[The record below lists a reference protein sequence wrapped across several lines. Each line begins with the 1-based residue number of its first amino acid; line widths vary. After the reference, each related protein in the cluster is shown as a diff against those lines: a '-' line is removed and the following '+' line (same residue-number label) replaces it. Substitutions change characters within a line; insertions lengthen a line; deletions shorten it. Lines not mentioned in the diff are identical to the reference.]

1 MKTNKKTYIDITG
14 ISLNGITYYLVT
26 ATETYDIEWFGIKI
40 KSQTDV
46 IELPFVFKSLEI
58 AKDFCELK
66 PIIKDVHF
74 FNNSDSGER
83 SSRYYTYNLIMNK
96 KVDAY
101 IVWDDISIYYN
112 RPTFGIR
119 EIKPRNVY
127 PIVKGFIKSGSD
139 AKLNPW
145 SAFYTIYDARF
156 EDVKEKLSEVFCIQD
171 KDHYHFELVEK

>member
-46 IELPFVFKSLEI
+46 IEVPFVFKSLEV

-74 FNNSDSGER
+74 FNNSDGGER
-83 SSRYYTYNLIMNK
+83 SARYYTYILTMNK
-96 KVDAY
+96 KVTAY
-101 IVWDDISIYYN
+101 VVWDNISVYYD
-112 RPTFGIR
+112 RSSFSVR
-119 EIKPRNVY
+119 AIKPRNVY
-127 PIVKGFIKSGSD
+127 PIVEGFIKSSSD
-139 AKLNPW
+139 AKLNTW
-145 SAFYTIYDARF
+145 GSFYNIYDVKF
-156 EDVKEKLSEVFCIQD
+156 EDVKEKLSDVFCIQD